1 MREQGHLQTSRRRR
15 HVPATADTPVGAS
28 GAATLVGELVAALGV
43 MVALTGVAVVVG
55 VLEGVIEVE
64 GVIEGVIEAEGVT
77 DSDVG
82 ERVGEGVPCV
92 SLPPV

>member
-1 MREQGHLQTSRRRR
+1 MGKQNHQQTIRGLR
-15 HVPATADTPVGAS
+15 HVPATAETPVGAS
-28 GAATLVGELVAALGV
+28 GATTLVGELVAALGV
-43 MVALTGVAVVVG
+43 MVALAGVAVAVN
-55 VLEGVIEVE
+55 VLEGVV
-64 GVIEGVIEAEGVT
+64 EAEGVT